1 MTSIILY
8 LILAVLCVICYFVV
22 SRESYLSKNS
32 NTYTG
37 KVERVVND
45 GNAVQFLISFT
56 DEYAVERTVMSP
68 RYIPSS
74 RYDVGSKVKFTYRR
88 LRIFKFEVDAVRVE
102 DPSLVKKESYKAL
115 LYLALVLLVLII
127 FRIIKVFL
135 L

>member
-8 LILAVLCVICYFVV
+8 LILAVLCVVCYFAF

-32 NTYTG
+32 NTYTE

-45 GNAVQFLISFT
+45 GNAEQFLITFM
-56 DEYAVERTVMSP
+56 DEHEVVRTVMSP
-68 RYIPSS
+68 RYIPSG
-74 RYDVGSKVKFTYRR
+74 RYDVGSKIKFTYRR

-102 DPSLVKKESYKAL
+102 DPTLVKKESYKAL

-127 FRIIKVFL
+127 FRIIKVFIF
-135 L
+135 